1 MLKKMDLDVVGDIV
15 NKLRGRGREENIEE
29 LKLMLS
35 ILRSNVSSA

>member
-29 LKLMLS
+29 LRLMLN
-35 ILRSNVSSA
+35 ILR